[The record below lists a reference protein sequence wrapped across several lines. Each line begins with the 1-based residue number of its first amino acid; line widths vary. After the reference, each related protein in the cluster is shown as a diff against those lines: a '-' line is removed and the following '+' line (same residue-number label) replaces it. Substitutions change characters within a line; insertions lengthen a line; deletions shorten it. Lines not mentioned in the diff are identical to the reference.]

1 MLEEQETSPERG
13 SKREDRDVLGGKG
26 KLLPCRLLLLLSA
39 PFLLLLRALEL
50 SLARPSSLNL
60 SSTLCFS
67 LSPGLNKLPSQAFNY
82 ATTMIRKCYR
92 VNLLYLLCHNRSY
105 TIYGTCHTKS
115 ELIPCIVSS
124 FNESIMSDTTVG
136 QWACSTCTGAL

>member
-1 MLEEQETSPERG
+1 MRGNFKKSVEVKLIIKNNRHAKVAERGAIRIVHSSEVLEEQETSPERG
-13 SKREDRDVLGGKG
+13 SKGEDIDVPRGKG

-39 PFLLLLRALEL
+39 PFLLLLSALEL

-82 ATTMIRKCYR
+82 ATTMIRKCY
-92 VNLLYLLCHNRSY
+92 LLSR
-105 TIYGTCHTKS
+105 
-115 ELIPCIVSS
+115 
-124 FNESIMSDTTVG
+124 
-136 QWACSTCTGAL
+136 